1 MHCKST
7 TISCVCQHER
17 PSFAMSSTI
26 RVETITLG
34 DELLLGIRENSHLTY
49 LGSQFAHHGIE
60 PAVNLVIRDNP
71 EEIKT
76 FFAESWKRADLVI
89 TTGGLGPTTDDLT
102 RESIAEALDEELVYD
117 EEVEQAIRRRF
128 QQLEREM
135 PEINLRQCYR
145 PKNAEILKNPY
156 GTAPGLFLNKNGKI
170 LVMLPG
176 PAREMHPMFEEQVIP
191 RLQSAGVLPEI
202 DCYLQIRTAGI
213 GESSL
218 AEKVGPILEGKPG
231 LVVGYCAHAGM
242 VDLRLSSLDSDLL
255 NEEALNE
262 LGNQCRELMG
272 EDFVCYGDRSLA
284 EVIFRELRSLNQT
297 LAVAESCTGGLL
309 SSSFTEVPGVSKVF
323 HGGAVCYHNDAK
335 VQILEV
341 PEIMLE
347 QHGSVSEEIA
357 IAMATSASEKFG
369 TDYGLS
375 ITGFAG
381 PTGGTQI
388 LPIGSIYLG
397 YSSPLGVW
405 AKKLNLRG
413 DRASN
418 RRRATSAALD
428 WMRRKLRKYKM
439 EEVLA
444 AADVGNIEL

>member
-7 TISCVCQHER
+7 TTSCVCQPER
-17 PSFAMSSTI
+17 LSFAMSSTI

-76 FFAESWKRADLVI
+76 FFADSWKRADLVI

-117 EEVEQAIRRRF
+117 EDVEKAIRQRF
-128 QQLEREM
+128 EQLERDM

-145 PKNAEILKNPY
+145 PKNAEILSNPY
-156 GTAPGLFLNKNGKI
+156 GTAPGLFLNKNGKT

-218 AEKVGPILEGKPG
+218 AEKVGPILTGKPE

-242 VDLRLSSLDSDLL
+242 VDIRLSSLDSDVL

-262 LGNQCRELMG
+262 LGDECRELIG

-347 QHGSVSEEIA
+347 QHGAVSEEIA

-439 EEVLA
+439 EAVLA
-444 AADVGNIEL
+444 AADLGNIEL

>member
-213 GESSL
+213 GESAL

-262 LGNQCRELMG
+262 LGDQCRELMG

-347 QHGSVSEEIA
+347 QHGAVSEEIA

>member
-1 MHCKST
+1 
-7 TISCVCQHER
+7 
-17 PSFAMSSTI
+17 MSSTI

-76 FFAESWKRADLVI
+76 FFADSWKRADLVI

-102 RESIAEALDEELVYD
+102 RESIAEALDEKLVYD
-117 EEVEQAIRRRF
+117 EDVEKAIRQRF
-128 QQLEREM
+128 EQLERDM

-145 PKNAEILKNPY
+145 PKNAEILSNPY
-156 GTAPGLFLNKNGKI
+156 GTAPGLFLNKNGKT

-218 AEKVGPILEGKPG
+218 AEKVGPILTGKPE

-242 VDLRLSSLDSDLL
+242 VDIRLSSLDSDVL

-262 LGNQCRELMG
+262 LGDECRELIG

-347 QHGSVSEEIA
+347 QHGAVSEEIA

-439 EEVLA
+439 EAVLA
-444 AADVGNIEL
+444 AADLGNIEL